1 MSSSLA
7 FSYLIVF
14 ALKTVIYDDTSSSQC
29 EVNYNLSTKTK
40 EEEKN
45 LKLKDDGDVC
55 SVNKRYLLAGKIVS
69 NSKERGRRERGR
81 GYVLSLLGWVVD
93 LV

>member
-29 EVNYNLSTKTK
+29 EVNTTIQQRRKRR
-40 EEEKN
+40 KN